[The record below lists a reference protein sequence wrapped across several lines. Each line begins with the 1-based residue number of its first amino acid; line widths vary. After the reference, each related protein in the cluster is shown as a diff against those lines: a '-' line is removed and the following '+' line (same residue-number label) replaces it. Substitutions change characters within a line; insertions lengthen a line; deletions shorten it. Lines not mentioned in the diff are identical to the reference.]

1 MGNKDDRL
9 GGPGSSEPDGNGPV
23 IVIKPGSKGSL
34 QVFKKEPPLK
44 KGPQM

>member
-9 GGPGSSEPDGNGPV
+9 NGSGSSGSDANGPV

-44 KGPQM
+44 KEPQM